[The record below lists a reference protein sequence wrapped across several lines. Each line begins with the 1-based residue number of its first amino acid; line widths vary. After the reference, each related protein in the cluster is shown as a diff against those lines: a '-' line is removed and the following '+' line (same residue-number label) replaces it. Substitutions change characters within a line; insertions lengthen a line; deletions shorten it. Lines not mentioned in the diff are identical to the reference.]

1 VNRLNLKPAL
11 RYQLTTMSKAAAMVF
26 AIVFAVAIFLHF
38 LVGFF
43 IEPETTV
50 NIAGIVSTEADET
63 FETFIRVNQVNFG
76 FVAIIF
82 LFVAGVGGI
91 REDLKLML
99 QHGMG
104 RRTVYVSTLLG
115 SLISSAALGI
125 FCELLN
131 LVTVFSISGLN
142 FQGGFFSGVLL
153 HTLSFFLAWQ
163 LGTLISMIYYRLE
176 TMQKIIFSVLG
187 GALIVFGIPRT
198 ITRLLTHDAGA
209 FEATLINIFTN
220 PFVLVLPILVCGVL
234 AATGNFLLLRRAQV
248 RE

>member
-11 RYQLTTMSKAAAMVF
+11 RYQLTSMSKAAAMVF
-26 AIVFAVAIFLHF
+26 AIVFAVAVFLHVI
-38 LVGFF
+38 VGVF
-43 IEPETTV
+43 IEPEATI
-50 NIAGIVSTEADET
+50 NIAGIASTEVD
-63 FETFIRVNQVNFG
+63 ETFIRVNQVNFG

-82 LFVAGVGGI
+82 LFVVGVGGI

-220 PFVLVLPILVCGVL
+220 PFALVLPILVCGVL